1 MMSSTTKAVTRG
13 QRSTGVILLE
23 FLGSM
28 NLAITLLVALAIASV
43 IGTVLQ
49 QNQPYQDY
57 LIKFGPF
64 WHEIFAGMALYDVY
78 SAGWF
83 LVILTF
89 LVVSTSVCVYRHA
102 PSMVRDMRQFRMSVK
117 EKSLRSFQHHVA
129 DEVSMAPAE
138 AIERTRRALSSRGY
152 RVRVKDHGD
161 HQVLSAMK
169 GASNRLGYL
178 FTHMAIVIIC
188 VGAVMDGRM
197 PLKLAELTGRLV
209 VETRDIPAS
218 QVPPESRLGASN
230 RSFRGTVEIPEGRR
244 ANVVFIPMRDGFL
257 VQELPFTVEV
267 RQFRV
272 EHHSTGAPR
281 SFESDLVI
289 YDNDLPEPLEHTIS
303 VNHPLIYKGHAIYQA
318 SFGDGGS
325 RLNINIWPLN
335 ERGLEPVP
343 FEGNVFQNYP
353 MEVVDRGEWTL
364 ELHDFALHNINPF
377 LDEQGQRFN
386 RNLGPSFTFRLRDRT
401 GVAMEY
407 QNYMAPVEQDGRL
420 FYLSGVRESVADEF
434 QYLHIPA
441 DPRGSLQRFMTFHAM
456 LQNPAVIAEIAR
468 STTTAAV
475 AEVRGDDEVQEQV
488 RRTMERLM
496 LLFAQGGYD
505 AIAQEIESRT
515 PPEQVAQVTEVFI
528 RVLHAGLQA
537 LYLEVLADEG
547 VDEITEADQVFLE
560 DAVVAANAIHFY
572 GAPVFLHL
580 TGFDHIEASGLMI
593 TKSPGQGVVYF
604 GSIMLTIGIF
614 LMFYVAHRRCW
625 LWVSPVGEGRSRVVF
640 AGTSNRNMVE
650 FDKEFGVL
658 STAALGRQPDSDR
671 DGAAQQQGAS

>member
-1 MMSSTTKAVTRG
+1 MSSTTKAVTRG
-13 QRSTGVILLE
+13 QRSTGAILLE

-28 NLAITLLVALAIASV
+28 SLAITLLVALAIASV

-57 LIKFGPF
+57 LLKFGPF

-89 LVVSTSVCVYRHA
+89 LVVSTSVCIYRHA
-102 PSMVRDMRQFRMSVK
+102 PTMVRDMRHFRMSVK

-129 DEVSMAPAE
+129 DELDMAPAA
-138 AIERTRRALSSRGY
+138 AIDRTSRALSSRGY

-178 FTHMAIVIIC
+178 FTHVAIVIIC

-197 PLKLAELTGRLV
+197 PMKLAELTGRLV

-218 QVPPESRLGASN
+218 QVPPESRLGAAN

-244 ANVVFIPMRDGFL
+244 ANVVFINIRDGFV

-289 YDNDLPEPLEHTIS
+289 FDNDLPEPLEQTIS

-386 RNLGPSFTFRLRDRT
+386 RNFGPSFTFRLRDRT

-407 QNYMAPVEQDGRL
+407 QNYMAPVEQEGRL

-441 DPRGSLQRFMTFHAM
+441 DPSGSLQRFMTFHAM
-456 LQNPAVIAEIAR
+456 LQNPAVIAEVAR

-515 PPEQVAQVTEVFI
+515 PPEQVSQVTEVFI

-537 LYLEVLADEG
+537 LYLEVLAEEG

-572 GAPVFLHL
+572 GSPVFLHL

-625 LWVSPVGEGRSRVVF
+625 LWVTPAGEGRSRVVF

-658 STAALGRQPDSDR
+658 TAAALGKEPASDR
-671 DGAAQQQGAS
+671 DGATQQQGAS